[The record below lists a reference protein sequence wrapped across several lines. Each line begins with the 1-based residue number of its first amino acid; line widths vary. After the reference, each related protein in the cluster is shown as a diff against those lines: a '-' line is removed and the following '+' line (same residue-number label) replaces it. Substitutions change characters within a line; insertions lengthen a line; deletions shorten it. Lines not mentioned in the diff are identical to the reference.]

1 MLVISDIFPSTY
13 MAFYASSKMRW
24 RDSNGQGTP
33 KIWIFG
39 KFRIFYFDSAG
50 E

>member
-1 MLVISDIFPSTY
+1 MLVTSNVFPSTY
-13 MAFYASSKMRW
+13 MAFDTSSKMRW
-24 RDSNGQGTP
+24 WDSNGQGTP

-39 KFRIFYFDSAG
+39 KFRIFNLDSAG